1 MKLLLTILLFCTL
14 SLAQK
19 ADKPKPVSR
28 YMRDMGILYL
38 ETVEELT
45 PDCGRKSIQDS
56 DCMSRWESAT
66 KSIEDR
72 IDIALNDRTQ
82 RHSPGD
88 VPYWNLLKNVKYA
101 RKLYAT
107 IDPPQRKAWSDAYIA
122 CYAYAHTVAIEGD
135 YFNGDGGC
143 NDAIGAATHQ

>member
-1 MKLLLTILLFCTL
+1 MKLPLTVLLFCAM
-14 SLAQK
+14 SLGQK

-38 ETVEELT
+38 ETVEQLT

-56 DCMSRWESAT
+56 DCMDRWESAT

-72 IDIALNDRTQ
+72 IDIALNDKTQ
-82 RHSPGD
+82 RRSPGD
-88 VPYWNLLKNVKYA
+88 VPYWDLLKNVKYA

-107 IDPPQRKAWSDAYIA
+107 ADPPQRKAWSDAYIA
-122 CYAYAHTVAIEGD
+122 CHAYAHTVAIEGD